1 MPIETTK
8 RMSWSRDQRRCS
20 GEKSILVSAAGTG
33 GLTTAARA
41 AVDVVGLQAFDR
53 HQGELLFNLL
63 GSTMGAGWF
72 FLGGTDE

>member
-1 MPIETTK
+1 M
-8 RMSWSRDQRRCS
+8 
-20 GEKSILVSAAGTG
+20 
-33 GLTTAARA
+33 
-41 AVDVVGLQAFDR
+41 DVVGLQAFDR